1 METTTILNSLFIA
14 ALVLLT
20 GVTGG
25 VIYLTFVGWRDRQRR
40 EKDGKR

>member
-1 METTTILNSLFIA
+1 METTTILNVLFIA

-40 EKDGKR
+40 EKDARR